1 MQTHKNTKRPSKLE
15 DISKEDNARNDE
27 SGTYSG
33 ILGKRSN
40 ETSTD

>member
-1 MQTHKNTKRPSKLE
+1 MQTLKNTKRSSKLE
-15 DISKEDNARNDE
+15 DIVKEDNVRNEE
-27 SGTYSG
+27 SGTFSG

>member
-1 MQTHKNTKRPSKLE
+1 MQTHKNTKRHTKVEVLAQE
-15 DISKEDNARNDE
+15 DRTKNED